1 MYRGEEGGGRADLV
15 CLFLSVVARA
25 RGRVRVQ
32 GVEGLQ
38 WQEGGVRNERDEF
51 GRRERWAASFVG
63 RADEVVVV
71 VVEGQ

>member
-1 MYRGEEGGGRADLV
+1 M
-15 CLFLSVVARA
+15 
-25 RGRVRVQ
+25 Q
-32 GVEGLQ
+32 GAEGLQ

-51 GRRERWAASFVG
+51 GWRERWAASFVG